1 MTDHCC
7 TCKAAES
14 LMDGYRHGMGRAAIV
29 IDAAATQM
37 RNTGD
42 EDLLPAAVTLAAIA
56 DSLRRTSASARVV
69 TTVVADAG
77 EQ

>member
-29 IDAAATQM
+29 IDLVATQM
-37 RNTGD
+37 R
-42 EDLLPAAVTLAAIA
+42 EHPDLHPASAALAEIA

-69 TTVVADAG
+69 TVVVAGD
-77 EQ
+77 EL